1 VAGLI
6 VLSIVR
12 VKTLSTLSVVGIS
25 SASAKERTK
34 REIKG
39 NNNRLFKNISILEMS
54 LARAQYK
61 IFLADYLNPL
71 NDKTCRWVRQGAL
84 VARLGTD
91 GQYKWCFIGKE
102 KEALAL
108 YGQKTDIEVCEFPG
122 GIIAP
127 GFYDMHFHWVQ
138 DEVRTMPKDSLL
150 KWLSEYTWPHE
161 AKFKSLDFTKKK
173 AKAFSRDL
181 LKAGTIGGA
190 CYASIH
196 GHSVD
201 WALKEFKGDYIVG
214 NVLMTMNSP
223 KYLTQT
229 KLQAK
234 KLIKSKSN
242 KFLKK
247 YAMTPR
253 FAPTTHPEVMKE
265 GSKIAKTN
273 KSFIQTHLSET
284 KNEINYVLGLYKEH
298 KGFEKI
304 KSYTEIYKKCGLLGP
319 RTIMGHGIHLSE
331 DELSMLSKSKTAV
344 AHCPTSNAPVKD
356 LGLGSGLFD
365 FKKVEKAKVRWALA
379 TDIGGGPFLS
389 MLDVMKS
396 FVTQNKSKKVTGA
409 TYTKA
414 LYRATQAGADL
425 LQLSSSRGN
434 FQRNKLAH
442 FIILEKPSIRK
453 EDKAEDV
460 LKRMLRGSRE
470 NLGELVSQT
479 FLNGESVYQKV

>member
-1 VAGLI
+1 MRL
-6 VLSIVR
+6 
-12 VKTLSTLSVVGIS
+12 
-25 SASAKERTK
+25 AK
-34 REIKG
+34 
-39 NNNRLFKNISILEMS
+39 
-54 LARAQYK
+54 AQYK

-71 NDKTCRWVRQGAL
+71 NDKTCKWVRQGAL
-84 VARLGTD
+84 VARLCKD
-91 GQYKWCFIGKE
+91 GSYKWCFIGKE
-102 KEALAL
+102 SEALSK
-108 YGQKTDIEVCEFPG
+108 YGQKPDIEVCEFPG
-122 GIIAP
+122 GIISP

-150 KWLSEYTWPHE
+150 KWLSEHTWPHE

-173 AKAFSRDL
+173 AKIFSRDL
-181 LKAGTIGGA
+181 LSAGTIGGA

-201 WALKEFKGDYIVG
+201 WALKEFKGDYVVG

-223 KYLTQT
+223 KYLSQT
-229 KLQAK
+229 KSQAL
-234 KLIKSKSN
+234 KLVNSKSN
-242 KFLKK
+242 KYLKK
-247 YAMTPR
+247 YALTPR

-265 GSKIAKTN
+265 GSHIAKKN

-319 RTIMGHGIHLSE
+319 RTIMGHGIHLSHE
-331 DELSMLSKSKTAV
+331 ELGILAKTKTAV

-365 FKKVEKAKVRWALA
+365 FKKIEKAGVRWALA

-396 FVTQNKSKKVTGA
+396 FVSQNQKKKVAGA

-414 LYRATQAGADL
+414 LFRATQAGADL
-425 LQLSSSRGN
+425 LQLSKTRGN
-434 FQRNKLAH
+434 FQKNKLAH
-442 FIILEKPSIRK
+442 FIVLDKPTLK
-453 EDKAEDV
+453 KADKAEDV
-460 LKRMLRGSRE
+460 LKRMLGRTDRKH
-470 NLGELVSQT
+470 LDDLVSQT
-479 FLNGESVYQKV
+479 FLNGEALYQKS

>member
-1 VAGLI
+1 MALP
-6 VLSIVR
+6 L
-12 VKTLSTLSVVGIS
+12 
-25 SASAKERTK
+25 
-34 REIKG
+34 
-39 NNNRLFKNISILEMS
+39 
-54 LARAQYK
+54 YK
-61 IFLADYLNPL
+61 IFLGDYLNPL
-71 NDKTCRWVRQGAL
+71 NDKTCKWVRQGAL
-84 VARLGTD
+84 VARKSTTGD
-91 GQYKWCFIGKE
+91 YKWCFIGSE
-102 KEALAL
+102 KEALKK
-108 YGQKTDIEVCEFPG
+108 YGQKPSIEVCEFPG

-138 DEVRTMPKDSLL
+138 DEVRTMPKNSLL
-150 KWLSEYTWPHE
+150 KWLSEFTWPHE

-173 AKAFSRDL
+173 AKIFSEDL

-196 GHSVD
+196 GHTVD

-229 KLQAK
+229 KAQA
-234 KLIKSKSN
+234 LRLVTSKSN
-242 KFLKK
+242 KFQKK
-247 YAMTPR
+247 YALTPR

-265 GSKIAKTN
+265 GSKLAKKN

-284 KNEINYVLGLYKEH
+284 KNEINYVLGLYKDH
-298 KGFEKI
+298 KGFEKVA
-304 KSYTEIYKKCGLLGP
+304 SYTEIYKRCGLLGP
-319 RTIMGHGIHLSE
+319 RTIMGHGIHLSAE
-331 DELSMLSKSKTAV
+331 ELKLLAKSKTAV

-365 FKKVEKAKVRWALA
+365 FKKIERAGVRWALA

-389 MLDVMKS
+389 MLDVIKS
-396 FVTQNKSKKVTGA
+396 FVDQNKAKKIKGA

-414 LYRATQAGADL
+414 FFRATQAGADL
-425 LQLSSSRGN
+425 LQLSKSRGN
-434 FQRNKLAH
+434 FQENKLCN
-442 FIILEKPSIRK
+442 FIVLEKPMLKK

-460 LKRMLRGSRE
+460 LKRMLSRKKRE

-479 FLNGESVYQKV
+479 FLNGESVYQKS